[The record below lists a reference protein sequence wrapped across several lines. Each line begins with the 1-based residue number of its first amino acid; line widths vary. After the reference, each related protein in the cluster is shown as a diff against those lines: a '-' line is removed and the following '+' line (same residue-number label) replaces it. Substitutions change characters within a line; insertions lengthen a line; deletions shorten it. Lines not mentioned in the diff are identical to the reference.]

1 MEKLIGIL
9 QTKKN
14 GSKVLLISNLSSR
27 YLFGSGGWLPTLS
40 KLLVNALDIA
50 SKPPHISALLSSL
63 EGAHASQGA
72 EYNGESP
79 ILTSGGA

>member
-1 MEKLIGIL
+1 MSAHSSIHGVEAI
-9 QTKKN
+9 KKAYAETQAFDF
-14 GSKVLLISNLSSR
+14 I
-27 YLFGSGGWLPTLS
+27 GSGGWLPTLS

-63 EGAHASQGA
+63 EGAHASQSA

>member
-1 MEKLIGIL
+1 MR
-9 QTKKN
+9 
-14 GSKVLLISNLSSR
+14 LSGAADKQ
-27 YLFGSGGWLPTLS
+27 LTHGAEAHIDKIGSGGWLPTLS

-50 SKPPHISALLSSL
+50 SKPPQISALLSSL